1 MVASGVKRHNVEYG
15 GVKVF
20 PLMERGGGE
29 AALFTG
35 EYQHTLDAKGRF
47 CMPVKFRSS
56 LGERLMITKGLDG
69 CLFVYTKEEWSVL
82 EEKLKR
88 LPFTNSH
95 ARAFARFLLGGAVEY
110 EVDKQG
116 RILITSHLREYAN
129 LKKEIVLIGVGTRIE
144 IWSKEN
150 WEVYIQ
156 NAEENYEELAE
167 KMVEFDLG
175 F

>member
-1 MVASGVKRHNVEYG
+1 MKRHNVECS

>member
-1 MVASGVKRHNVEYG
+1 MKRYIVGNSGVN
-15 GVKVF
+15 
-20 PLMERGGGE
+20 GGE
-29 AALFTG
+29 TTLFTG
-35 EYQHTLDAKGRF
+35 EYQHTLDEKGRF
-47 CMPVKFRSS
+47 CMPAKFRGT
-56 LGERLMITKGLDG
+56 LGDRLMVTKGLDG
-69 CLFVYTKEEWSVL
+69 CLFVYTKEEWAVL

-95 ARAFARFLLGGAVEY
+95 ARAFARFLFGGAVEY

-116 RILITSHLREYAN
+116 RILLTSHLREYAGLN
-129 LKKEIVLIGVGTRIE
+129 KELVLIGVGTRIE

-150 WEVYIQ
+150 WEVYSQ
-156 NAEENYEELAE
+156 KTEESYEELAE